1 MRKYLYVVEMWN
13 DAMDRWEPTVG
24 VGLWREMGRSELKE
38 WRQRNVDDKFRLSAY
53 RLAKTL

>member
-1 MRKYLYVVEMWN
+1 MWN